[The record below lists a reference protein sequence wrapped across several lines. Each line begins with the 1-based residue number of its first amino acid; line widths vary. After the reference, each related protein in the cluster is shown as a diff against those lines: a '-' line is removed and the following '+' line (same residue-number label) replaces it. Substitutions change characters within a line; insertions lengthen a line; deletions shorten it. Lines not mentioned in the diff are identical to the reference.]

1 MPVWANKEE
10 WEMRIFKHFYFLL
23 IGLVFSGA
31 LLACASNTQMDTMTD
46 KKQDTMMDQKKDTM
60 MDQKKGGMMEQKQDN
75 MKDTKMEG
83 SMK

>member
-1 MPVWANKEE
+1 
-10 WEMRIFKHFYFLL
+10 MRIFRHFYLLL

-46 KKQDTMMDQKKDTM
+46 KKQDTMMDQKK
-60 MDQKKGGMMEQKQDN
+60 GGMMEQKQDN